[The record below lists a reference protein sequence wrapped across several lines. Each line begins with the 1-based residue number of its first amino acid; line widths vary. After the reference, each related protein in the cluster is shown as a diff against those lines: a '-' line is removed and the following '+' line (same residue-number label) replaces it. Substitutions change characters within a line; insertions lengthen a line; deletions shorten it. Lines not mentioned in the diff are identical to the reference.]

1 MLVFKQETILNGI
14 FLGDVCCTFIYLL
27 QVSGLNEGKE
37 YQFRVKAVN
46 AEGESE
52 PLETDIPTL
61 AKNPY
66 CKLKIV
72 PVTLLSDIQIFKESL
87 AFMVLKGSLPCRQ
100 WPITGPYHELAESS
114 PYSHL
119 CLDLLS
125 GPFTYVFHTNIL
137 YTFFLSPM
145 H

>member
-1 MLVFKQETILNGI
+1 
-14 FLGDVCCTFIYLL
+14 L

-52 PLETDIPTL
+52 PLETDVPTL

-72 PVTLLSDIQIFKESL
+72 PLSPEFFIFRFSKNPLLSWYPKILNTF
-87 AFMVLKGSLPCRQ
+87 
-100 WPITGPYHELAESS
+100 TGALHWSIS
-114 PYSHL
+114 
-119 CLDLLS
+119 
-125 GPFTYVFHTNIL
+125 
-137 YTFFLSPM
+137 
-145 H
+145 

>member
-1 MLVFKQETILNGI
+1 VWGGQ
-14 FLGDVCCTFIYLL
+14 VQYIYLLL

-66 CKLKIV
+66 CEFQIISVTPDFLISSFSKNSLLLWYRNVYYHIHRGLPLVHIV
-72 PVTLLSDIQIFKESL
+72 GWMNQLHTP
-87 AFMVLKGSLPCRQ
+87 
-100 WPITGPYHELAESS
+100 
-114 PYSHL
+114 
-119 CLDLLS
+119 
-125 GPFTYVFHTNIL
+125 TYV
-137 YTFFLSPM
+137 
-145 H
+145 

>member
-1 MLVFKQETILNGI
+1 
-14 FLGDVCCTFIYLL
+14 
-27 QVSGLNEGKE
+27 VSGLNEGKE

-66 CKLKIV
+66 CKLKII
-72 PVTLLSDIQIFKESL
+72 PVTPDFYLQMSTESL
-87 AFMVLKGSLPCRQ
+87 NFMVP
-100 WPITGPYHELAESS
+100 
-114 PYSHL
+114 
-119 CLDLLS
+119 
-125 GPFTYVFHTNIL
+125 NI
-137 YTFFLSPM
+137 